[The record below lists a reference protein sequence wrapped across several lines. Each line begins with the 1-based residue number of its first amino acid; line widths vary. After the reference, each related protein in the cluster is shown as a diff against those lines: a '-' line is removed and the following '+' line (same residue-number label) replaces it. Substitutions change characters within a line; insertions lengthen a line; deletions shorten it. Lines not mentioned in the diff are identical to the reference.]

1 MLTVS
6 LAGLRAIEALATH
19 GSMTAAA
26 SALGYTPSAISQQIA
41 RLSRDVRQ
49 QLVEHQGGRTTLT
62 VAGRILAESASRIVI
77 ELESMSAELQAQTE
91 TVTGSLTVAAFPT
104 AARGVLP
111 AATRELSARW
121 SGLELRLIEADSHRA
136 VELVARGTADLAV
149 AHDWLAIPLSLPEG
163 LQARHLGNDLSDVLA
178 HHTHPL
184 ADRASVDLQELCDD
198 PWLYE
203 PGSVAHDFLL
213 NAFHRT
219 PSPTRFTHIVSEYAS
234 QIELVGAGL
243 GVALV
248 PRMGRGALPPT
259 VRVLTVKSPPMR
271 RIYGVWRTPTGRRP
285 ALTAALGVLEAVCA
299 GLEHDGDTSST
310 VD

>member
-6 LAGLRAIEALATH
+6 LAGLRAIDALATH

-49 QLVEHQGGRTTLT
+49 QLVEHQAGRTTLT
-62 VAGRILAESASRIVI
+62 PAGRVLAESASRIVI
-77 ELESMSAELQAQTE
+77 ELESMNAELQAQAA
-91 TVTGSLTVAAFPT
+91 TVTGTLTIAAFPT

-111 AATRELSARW
+111 AAMRELADTW
-121 SGLELRLIEADSHRA
+121 PGLSLRLIEADSHRA

-149 AHDWLAIPLSLPEG
+149 AHDWMAIPLSLPEG
-163 LQARHLGNDLSDVLA
+163 LQAKHIGNDLSDVLA

-184 ADRASVDLQELCDD
+184 VDRDSVDLEELRDE

-203 PGSVAHDFLL
+203 PGSVAHDFLI

-219 PSPTRFTHIVSEYAS
+219 PSPSRFTHIVSEYAT
-234 QIELVGAGL
+234 QIQLVGEGL
-243 GVALV
+243 GLALV
-248 PRMGRGALPPT
+248 PRMGRGQLPPT
-259 VRVLTVKSPPMR
+259 VRPLTIRSPPLR
-271 RIYGVWRTPTGRRP
+271 RTYGVWRIPTGRRP
-285 ALTAALGVLEAVCA
+285 ALTTALDVLEAVSTR
-299 GLEHDGDTSST
+299 LEQEN
-310 VD
+310 